1 VPTLAPTLSS
11 DTASKQSRKRYN
23 ELIGMIEEWKEET
36 ISLSRKQKSLRSFG
50 REDAESFKE
59 KILSERA
66 KTQAADAGTPNQQMI
81 DEPEG
86 EEETK
91 QEQPRAQSEDTN
103 MHDVPNEEILN

>member
-1 VPTLAPTLSS
+1 
-11 DTASKQSRKRYN
+11 
-23 ELIGMIEEWKEET
+23 MIEEWKEET

-50 REDAESFKE
+50 KEDAESFKE

-66 KTQAADAGTPNQQMI
+66 KAEATQAAEANTTTPNQQMI

-91 QEQPRAQSEDTN
+91 QEQPPVQSEDTN
-103 MHDVPNEEILN
+103 MHDVPNEIVLN